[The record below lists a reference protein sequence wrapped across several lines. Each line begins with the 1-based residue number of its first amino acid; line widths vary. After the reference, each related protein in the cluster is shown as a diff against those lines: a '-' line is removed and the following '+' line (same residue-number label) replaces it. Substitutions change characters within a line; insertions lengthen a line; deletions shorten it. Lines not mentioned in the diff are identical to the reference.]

1 MHKELEKLLY
11 RRFLLHSQKFH
22 LLQELDLK
30 NYVRCAG
37 TLHRIRSLLAKE
49 ITVNVELIRFLQK
62 ENFSQ
67 HMYIDFFDPICTQ
80 LQEINMVLAQE
91 RVILSRIHLFSYSYA
106 TLEKMLTGKSHSF
119 YTQLRH
125 FQKLTDKEFTLHQIF
140 FELSRKLPKAY
151 QVPEK
156 EVRGSWKLVAQ
167 LQEELK
173 KIAYALG
180 DTTLVKKH
188 GESALALISQ
198 IQKTEIYEFVQQ
210 DVLFIQEKVRY
221 IMAHPKENKM
231 AYFLTTVYII
241 APGTFEMTG
250 VILFFRYL
258 GKYTLKKV
266 KTQTITKV

>member
-1 MHKELEKLLY
+1 MHKDLEKLLY
-11 RRFLLHSQKFH
+11 RRFLLHSKKFQ
-22 LLQELDLK
+22 LLQGLDLTH
-30 NYVRCAG
+30 YVRSAR
-37 TLHRIRSLLAKE
+37 TLHHIRSLLTKE
-49 ITVNVELIRFLQK
+49 IAVNIHLIRFLQK
-62 ENFSQ
+62 ESFSPQ
-67 HMYIDFFDPICTQ
+67 MHRDFVDPICMQ
-80 LQEINMVLAQE
+80 LQEINMVLARE
-91 RVILSRIHLFSYSYA
+91 RVTLSRIHLFSYSYA
-106 TLEKMLTGKSHSF
+106 TLEKMLTGKSIYFS
-119 YTQLRH
+119 TQLRT
-125 FQKLTDKEFTLHQIF
+125 FQKLTDKELALHQIF
-140 FELSRKLPKAY
+140 FQLSRKLPKEY
-151 QVPEK
+151 QVSER

-210 DVLFIQEKVRY
+210 DVLYVQEKVRY
-221 IMAHPKENKM
+221 VMAHPKENKL

-258 GKYTLKKV
+258 GKYTLKKR
-266 KTQTITKV
+266 KFTKV